1 LRFPETWFLAIRRHT
16 FYLRHGASELKNQV
30 SSFNC
35 VEAFVEREARLRNPI
50 IMKPTPFVQKVADK
64 IIDLRLTMP
73 AVLLLEA
80 HKPLAFLGSQ
90 LLLVAQPT
98 FDIFFPKNFI
108 GNLAELL
115 AEPHQLEQLIRRL
128 ETENHSPEVLTS
140 PGVKGH
146 D

>member
-1 LRFPETWFLAIRRHT
+1 MT
-16 FYLRHGASELKNQV
+16 
-30 SSFNC
+30 
-35 VEAFVEREARLRNPI
+35 
-50 IMKPTPFVQKVADK
+50 PTPFVQKVADK
-64 IIDLRLTMP
+64 IIDLKLTMP
-73 AVLLLEA
+73 AILLLEA

-98 FDIFFPKNFI
+98 FDIFFPKNFT

-115 AEPHQLEQLIRRL
+115 AEPQQLEQLIHRL
-128 ETENHSPEVLTS
+128 ETETRSPEALTS